1 MVGLDFVSSDEG
13 IPLSGTEE
21 ISLKS
26 SFDHRRL
33 GSIRVRSKVLDIGL
47 FCRFCL
53 FVLLRIQLLVRLNR
67 VM

>member
-33 GSIRVRSKVLDIGL
+33 GSIRVRSKVLDIG
-47 FCRFCL
+47 FFIFCL
-53 FVLLRIQLLVRLNR
+53 FVLFRILLLVRLNR